1 VNTRYGHQEDAVVG
15 YNPTKRGRKSHH
27 PLICVAAHTRLCL
40 HLEWRP
46 GDTVSATDWQP
57 AMEKLWRHPTIRE
70 RLWLNRGDSGFGQEA
85 ILARHEVEGEKR
97 PKYLFK
103 LKLTTKVRQAIAR
116 APRPLWDGVPM
127 VGCPQFAQNTVRL
140 QGWSR
145 ERRIVIMRTLKPV
158 NPPPQNLFWDTPED
172 EVAV

>member
-1 VNTRYGHQEDAVVG
+1 
-15 YNPTKRGRKSHH
+15 
-27 PLICVAAHTRLCL
+27 
-40 HLEWRP
+40 
-46 GDTVSATDWQP
+46 
-57 AMEKLWRHPTIRE
+57 
-70 RLWLNRGDSGFGQEA
+70 
-85 ILARHEVEGEKR
+85 
-97 PKYLFK
+97 
-103 LKLTTKVRQAIAR
+103 
-116 APRPLWDGVPM
+116 M